1 MHTNVGLSMSEVVE
15 SGVTAGGLLKE
26 ARQAAGMHIAAL
38 AVALKVP
45 VSKLEALEA
54 DNYTVLPDTV
64 FVRALASSVC
74 RTLKIDPAPI
84 LSLLPQS
91 QSPRLSVDSA
101 GINAPVKGS
110 AGKSSSSSSASFAG
124 SGSGSRSVVLVV
136 LALLVGAVVLFFV
149 PRHST
154 PGDSSDP
161 VPVAVPDAL
170 PANASEPAPA
180 VVPPT
185 VERPA
190 DASISASPAAASAA
204 SMPVSAAPPAAAP
217 PAPAAAGSGVSAG
230 AVSAADGAAEAP
242 SGPLVLRARG
252 ASWVQVRDA
261 NGALALQRNLAAGE
275 SVSVSAPTPLAVIV
289 GRADATEVIVRGKP
303 FDLTAVARENVARF
317 EVK

>member
-1 MHTNVGLSMSEVVE
+1 M
-15 SGVTAGGLLKE
+15 TAGGLLKE

-54 DNYTVLPDTV
+54 DNYAVLPDTV

-74 RTLKIDPAPI
+74 RTLKIDAAPI

-110 AGKSSSSSSASFAG
+110 AGKSSASSSASFAG
-124 SGSGSRSVVLVV
+124 SGSGSRSLVLVV
-136 LALLVGAVVLFFV
+136 LALLVGAVVLFYV
-149 PRHST
+149 PRHSA
-154 PGDSSDP
+154 PSDAAEP
-161 VPVAVPDAL
+161 ASVAVPDAL
-170 PANASEPAPA
+170 PTSTSEPVPA
-180 VVPPT
+180 VATPLAT
-185 VERPA
+185 ERPA
-190 DASISASPAAASAA
+190 DPSASVAPAAAVAA
-204 SMPVSAAPPAAAP
+204 SSPGSATPSVAVSPAPVSAA
-217 PAPAAAGSGVSAG
+217 SGVTTSSA
-230 AVSAADGAAEAP
+230 SAADGAAEA
-242 SGPLVLRARG
+242 SAGPLVLRARS

-261 NGALALQRNLAAGE
+261 NGVLALQRNLAAGE
-275 SVSVSAPTPLAVIV
+275 MVSVSAPTPLAVIV
-289 GRADATEVIVRGKP
+289 GRADATEVTVRGKP